1 MNRMLSIRFLIVLF
15 SMGMAFAQSTLN
27 VSADDGYINEVIG
40 ADTLSNGAQAHDVYK
55 LTSLDKTY
63 KFTGAILSKSPIR
76 ISGVVDSE
84 TGQPPTIQPAILS
97 DFSLPPTFL
106 IAAGEESQVTI
117 ENVYLLAYAADN
129 SVNGDG
135 VAISVTA
142 DKVRL
147 TVENCV
153 FDGWQAFAIG
163 YNGQWCDFFI
173 NNNTFRNFV
182 HPNQHYIGEVIRNTW
197 PGEAYTDTLSM
208 VGNVMLCVN
217 GYAAAPVTK
226 YYETYFEFIDNKV
239 LYTFKNPFFIF
250 NVTNAK
256 INDNVFYGTY
266 AGGVDQ
272 TENPWWDNL
281 WYPDSS
287 YGVIAF
293 QPLDSAN
300 AGIFAPEFAND
311 ADFLA
316 KAEAKRTIEVK
327 NNQYYWPSELTDFW
341 TDWNNTQS
349 NKIITPEFMNERTVA
364 MFADK
369 SAYPNLVESNNT
381 NTDPGFM
388 DQIDPDV
395 LNGSD
400 VDGSVGLLTYFE
412 QIRTGTAAVDYW
424 GYGYTYVDGS
434 ANWTPDWPLPESQ
447 YVVTALEDPLSPAVP
462 LTMELHQN
470 YPNPFNP
477 ATTISFSLNKAGNIS
492 LDIFNIQGQKVKTV
506 LDQVPA
512 KSGYHSVRVDMS
524 DLSSG
529 VYYYRLKG
537 LSQSISRKMMF
548 LK

>member
-1 MNRMLSIRFLIVLF
+1 MIRLLSLRLFIVFF
-15 SMGMAFAQSTLN
+15 SMGTLLAQSSLD
-27 VSADDGYINEVIG
+27 VSADDGFINEVIG
-40 ADTLSNGAQAHDVYK
+40 ADTLANGAQAHDVYR
-55 LTSLDKTY
+55 LTSLNKTY
-63 KFTGAILSKSPIR
+63 KFTGAILAKSNIR
-76 ISGVVDSE
+76 ITGVVDAQ

-97 DFSLPPTFL
+97 DFSIPATFL
-106 IAAGEESQVTI
+106 IAAGAESNVTI

-147 TVENCV
+147 TVENSV

-197 PGEAYTDTLSM
+197 PGEAYTDTLIM
-208 VGNVMLCVN
+208 RDNVMLCVN

-226 YYETYFEFIDNKV
+226 YYETYFEFVNNKV

-256 INDNVFYGTY
+256 INDNIFYGTY

-300 AGIFAPEFAND
+300 ASIFAPEFAND
-311 ADFLA
+311 PDFLA

-327 NNQYYWPSELTDFW
+327 NNSYFWPSELTDFW
-341 TDWNNTQS
+341 TNWNNTQS
-349 NKIITPEFMNERTVA
+349 NKIITPNFMNERTVA

-381 NTDPGFM
+381 NSDPGFM

-400 VDGSVGLLTYFE
+400 VDGSIGLLAYFE

-424 GYGYTYVDGS
+424 GYGYTYVDGTD
-434 ANWTPDWPLPESQ
+434 NWTPDWPLPESQ
-447 YVVTALEDPLSPAVP
+447 YVVTALENTARPTLPTA
-462 LTMELHQN
+462 MELHQN

-477 ATTISFSLNKAGNIS
+477 ATTISFNLNKKETINLVVYNTS
-492 LDIFNIQGQKVKTV
+492 GQVVKTV
-506 LDQVPA
+506 LDHVTA
-512 KSGYHSVRVDMS
+512 EGGYHSVRVDMS
-524 DLSSG
+524 GLSSG
-529 VYYYRLKG
+529 VYYYRLSSPSKR
-537 LSQSISRKMMF
+537 LTRKMIF